1 MKLTTTIAG
10 ALLCLVLW
18 APVGGA
24 TPDGYQPQLRGQDTS
39 DVVSRYLRSN
49 GPDGSLSQ
57 PGGAARH
64 PDSVGARPTL
74 PAAPLVN
81 SSGDTFAWDTFGGG
95 VVGGMAIALIA
106 LAAAQ
111 AGRGRRRLAPR

>member
-1 MKLTTTIAG
+1 MKLTTAIAG

-18 APVGGA
+18 APVAGA

-49 GPDGSLSQ
+49 GPDGSASE

-64 PDSVGARPTL
+64 PDSVGARPTV
-74 PAAPLVN
+74 PAVPIS
-81 SSGDTFAWDTFGGG
+81 SSGDTFAWETFGGG
-95 VVGGMAIALIA
+95 VAGGAAIALIA

>member
-10 ALLCLVLW
+10 ALLCLALW
-18 APVGGA
+18 APVAGA
-24 TPDGYQPQLRGQDTS
+24 SPDGYQPTLREQDTS

-49 GPDGSLSQ
+49 GPNGSLSE

-64 PDSVGARPTL
+64 PDSVGARPTP
-74 PAAPLVN
+74 PASPLVS
-81 SSGDTFAWDTFGGG
+81 SSGDAFAWETFGGG
-95 VVGGMAIALIA
+95 VAGGVAIALIA
-106 LAAAQ
+106 LGAAQ

>member
-1 MKLTTTIAG
+1 MKLTTIAG
-10 ALLCLVLW
+10 ALLCLALW
-18 APVGGA
+18 APVAGA
-24 TPDGYQPQLRGQDTS
+24 SPDGYQPQLREQDTS

-57 PGGAARH
+57 SGGAARH
-64 PDSVGARPTL
+64 PDSVGARLTL
-74 PAAPLVN
+74 PAAPIVT
-81 SSGDTFAWDTFGGG
+81 SSGDTFAWETFGGG
-95 VVGGMAIALIA
+95 IASGVAIALIA